1 MRELVSAT
9 FATGWASARPDV
21 SFALENEGASLPS
34 DGDAFFAYLT
44 IVPTT
49 SSQMTMGRGG
59 TRRVRRDGWV
69 QVKLWGPPGTG
80 SKGLSGLVGTVCDVL
95 EMVSIPPAV
104 PGSDEPVTTYAA
116 STLEIDDDG
125 RWFTMLVRIPFWYAE
140 TK

>member
-1 MRELVSAT
+1 MRELVSDA
-9 FATGWASARPDV
+9 FVTGWTAARPDV
-21 SFALENEGASLPS
+21 TFALENEGASLPP
-34 DGDAFFAYLT
+34 DNAAFFAYLT

-49 SSQMTMGRGG
+49 SSQMTQGRSG
-59 TRRVRRDGWV
+59 TRRVRRDGWI

-80 SKGLSGLVGTVCDVL
+80 SSGLSGLVGTARDVL
-95 EMVSIPPAV
+95 EMVSIPPSA
-104 PGSDEPVTTYAA
+104 PGSDEPVTTYGA